1 MKKKNSVLKT
11 LYIITLLTVVSVPF
25 DGLTIEVGATFR
37 LSNVF
42 SLLATFLLASYL
54 LLASRQERKSIPKT
68 FSFILGTL
76 FLFCLITF
84 LGNLTFLLDTVSPE
98 AQRYFEAKFGSD
110 GFSSFRTVL
119 KPLQVFIANTNNF
132 SWLLI
137 PILVIKRN
145 HQVIQLAWFYVISS
159 SIEAVLGII
168 QYLYFLASGI
178 NIFPIYRGGLI
189 GENNYTQ
196 DAVVDIQG
204 IRFLRVNAFAGEPKG
219 LAFFLCIGIAIIC
232 FFLIRHIKKNR
243 ILLFGCLCVHLV
255 ALALTFSTLGY
266 ICIVIGFF
274 VYSISIKNKFPLILI
289 LGFLLVSF
297 YYLFDVPDL
306 AVSVF
311 QERFLDRLG
320 FEDMDLVYLAFIQK
334 SPDYLLFGTGF
345 GTFHLASFKQAQE
358 IIPWAFGIILPKF
371 GILNI
376 LATSG
381 CVGLIVFS
389 ILLFRLFKNLH
400 SIISLQKQNN
410 FYIDLKNLI
419 IYLVIVGISLRVNL
433 LGFLWIG
440 VGFATIENHL
450 KYKQSITKYLQIIE
464 SNI

>member
-11 LYIITLLTVVSVPF
+11 LYIITLLTVVSIPF
-25 DGLTIEVGATFR
+25 DGLTIEIGATFR

-42 SLLATFLLASYL
+42 SLLATFLLIFYL
-54 LLASRQERKSIPKT
+54 FFAPRQEKKTIPKA
-68 FSFILGTL
+68 FDFVLVTL
-76 FLFCLITF
+76 FLFCFITF
-84 LGNLTFLLDTVSPE
+84 LGNLAFLLDTVNPE

-137 PILVIKRN
+137 PILVIRKN
-145 HQVIQLAWFYVISS
+145 HQVIQIAWFYVISS
-159 SIEAVLGII
+159 SIEAILGII
-168 QYLYFLASGI
+168 QYLYFLVSGI

-189 GENNYTQ
+189 GENAFTQ

-243 ILLFGCLCVHLV
+243 ISLFGCLFVHLI

-266 ICIVIGFF
+266 ICIAIGCL
-274 VYSISIKNKFPLILI
+274 VYSISIKNKFSLILI
-289 LGFLLVSF
+289 VGVLLFSF

-306 AVSVF
+306 AFSIF

-358 IIPWAFGIILPKF
+358 IIPWSFGIILPKV

-381 CVGLIVFS
+381 GVGLIILFN
-389 ILLFRLFKNLH
+389 LLFRLFKDFQA
-400 SIISLQKQNN
+400 IISLQKQNR

-419 IYLVIVGISLRVNL
+419 LYIVILGIFLRVNL

-440 VGFATIENHL
+440 VGLATLENLCKCKQAINKPL
-450 KYKQSITKYLQIIE
+450 KTTHY
-464 SNI
+464 NI

>member
-1 MKKKNSVLKT
+1 M
-11 LYIITLLTVVSVPF
+11 VSVPF
-25 DGLTIEVGATFR
+25 DGLNIEVGATFR
-37 LSNVF
+37 LSNIF
-42 SLLATFLLASYL
+42 SLLATFLLALYL
-54 LLASRQERKSIPKT
+54 FIASRQERKNIPKT
-68 FSFILGTL
+68 FNFVIVTL
-76 FLFCLITF
+76 LLFCLITF

-132 SWLLI
+132 GWLLI
-137 PILVIKRN
+137 PILVIRRN
-145 HQVIQLAWFYVISS
+145 QQVIQIAWFYVFSS

-189 GENNYTQ
+189 GENVYTQ
-196 DAVVDIQG
+196 DAVVNIQG

-219 LAFFLCIGIAIIC
+219 LAFFLCIGIAIIV

-243 ILLFGCLCVHLV
+243 IFLFGCLFIHLI

-266 ICIVIGFF
+266 ICIAIGFL
-274 VYSISIKNKFPLILI
+274 VYAISLKNKFSLILI
-289 LGFLLVSF
+289 IGVLLVSF

-334 SPDYLLFGTGF
+334 YPDYLLFGTGF

-358 IIPWAFGIILPKF
+358 IIPWSFGIILPKF

-381 CVGLIVFS
+381 GLGLIIFFN
-389 ILLFRLFKNLH
+389 LLFRLFKDFQ
-400 SIISLQKQNN
+400 SIISLQKQNL

-419 IYLVIVGISLRVNL
+419 LYIVILGIFLRLNL

-440 VGFATIENHL
+440 VGLATLENHF
-450 KYKQSITKYLQIIE
+450 KYKQSIIKHLQIRQ
-464 SNI
+464 